1 MLKPQVLREAER
13 KSSRKMRSHQEKLE
27 MQVIALWSILTATMS
42 MLTQC
47 KTITLTTIRFWG
59 WAENVEELQDILVDI
74 PSDEEELPS
83 EVDKESKGSKT
94 TQPKSGKSKQV
105 QVEEVKQPPI
115 NYDDADYESDK
126 LFAYDSNEEEDD
138 SVDDSAISGSM
149 LGQKRRRGSDD

>member
-1 MLKPQVLREAER
+1 
-13 KSSRKMRSHQEKLE
+13 
-27 MQVIALWSILTATMS
+27 
-42 MLTQC
+42 
-47 KTITLTTIRFWG
+47 
-59 WAENVEELQDILVDI
+59 VEELQDILVDI